1 MYKYLKLCILN
12 CICLLQKLK
21 LSKDFAFRAFYCKTT
36 ASSLKIPP
44 TFGLRLANWLNKVD
58 QNFKAIY

>member
-1 MYKYLKLCILN
+1 MYKTCKNTYKLCILN

-21 LSKDFAFRAFYCKTT
+21 LSKDFAFKAFYCKTT

-44 TFGLRLANWLNKVD
+44 TFGLRLANL
-58 QNFKAIY
+58 AE